1 MVLSREGN
9 IKQRKSQSI
18 VAKSILNR
26 KKHLRHLLRV
36 LLIVAGREKK
46 ELISTLLEQFTQENG
61 KED

>member
-26 KKHLRHLLRV
+26 KKHPRHLLRV